1 MLTILHFVNSHHF
14 KSMKNA
20 QAILKYLI
28 KHRVLLVIK
37 LLYKGGMK
45 SDVKWTKDT
54 NAKFVIYYDVN
65 TWHSAIKNMSSAC
78 YQPALSRHIF

>member
-1 MLTILHFVNSHHF
+1 
-14 KSMKNA
+14 MKNA
-20 QAILKYLI
+20 QAILKYII
-28 KHRVLLVIK
+28 KHKVLLVIK

-54 NAKFVIYYDVN
+54 NAKFVIYYVN

-78 YQPALSRHIF
+78 YQPALSTQSRLHRHIF